1 MNDNL
6 EVEKG
11 NNSSKQ
17 HFTKKN
23 ARRVGITLTGGWIV
37 KEVIRGWR
45 MMKNLP

>member
-6 EVEKG
+6 EVKKG
-11 NNSSKQ
+11 NNTSKQ
-17 HFTKKN
+17 HFTKSN
-23 ARRVGITLTGGWIV
+23 ARRVRITLKEGWIV